1 MTTGLVLGKFLPPHT
16 GHLHLVAEAR
26 ARVDRLTVV
35 VGSLAREPIP
45 GALRFEWMR
54 ELCPG
59 DEVVHLAEELP
70 QEPHEHPGFWDLW
83 TAALRRV
90 IPAGPDFVFTS
101 ESYGD
106 ELARRLGARHVC
118 IDPARKAV
126 PVSGT
131 AIRNDPMA
139 HWDFI
144 PACVRPHFVK
154 RVVIY
159 GPESAGKTT
168 LARRLAEEFRTEW
181 VPEYARGFIDRKG
194 AFVEPGDI
202 GHVVAGQ
209 IASENAA
216 ARRANRVLFCDSDLN
231 TTVIYFTHYF
241 GSCPPWVAHLSCRRT
256 SHLILLCEPDI
267 PWEADPQ
274 RDQGLRRGWFREW
287 FRARLD
293 EQGRPWR
300 AVTGLG
306 ESRFVAARHLVTDS
320 LGLART
326 TSAS

>member
-1 MTTGLVLGKFLPPHT
+1 VTTGLVLGKFLPPHA
-16 GHLHLVAEAR
+16 GHLHLVDAAR
-26 ARVDRLTVV
+26 AQVDRLTVV

-45 GALRFEWMR
+45 GALRYEWMR
-54 ELCPG
+54 ELCPS
-59 DEVVHLAEELP
+59 DEVLHLTEELP
-70 QEPHEHPGFWDLW
+70 QEPHEHPRFWELW
-83 TAALRRV
+83 TAALRRLV
-90 IPAGPDFVFTS
+90 PAGPDFVFTS

-118 IDPARKAV
+118 IDPGRKAV

-131 AIRNDPMA
+131 AIRADPMA
-139 HWDFI
+139 NWEFI

-168 LARRLAEEFRTEW
+168 LAQRLATDFRTEW
-181 VPEYARGFIDRKG
+181 VPEFARGFIDRKG
-194 AFVEPGDI
+194 AFVEPADI

-209 IASENAA
+209 LASENAA

-241 GSCPPWVAHLSCRRT
+241 GSCPSWVSYLSRRRPAD
-256 SHLILLCEPDI
+256 LILFCEPDL

-274 RDQGLRRGWFREW
+274 RNLESRRDWFREW
-287 FRARLD
+287 FRARLE
-293 EQGRPWR
+293 EQGRTWR
-300 AVTGLG
+300 PVTGAG
-306 ESRFVAARHLVTDS
+306 EPRFAEARRLVSES
-320 LGLART
+320 LGLRPA
-326 TSAS
+326 